1 MAGGGGSGGG
11 VESYLPVAAAL
22 AATVMT
28 DGAAAPLLTEEL
40 GATGAAAVMG
50 GGIGALTGGGVAA
63 LTGQDVLKNTLMGGI
78 GGAALGYGGLYSG
91 AGDIAAGAP
100 TTLSASGAPVSG
112 AVATADTSGITA
124 GSNALLNSGA
134 SLPVTPGAEL
144 GTMTPQAL
152 SQAVSNGALTQ
163 AQADLYGAAYTNA
176 FSQVPA
182 NAVLGGAGTAAA
194 GGMGFGTKA
203 ALGGLGLA
211 ALMSADNKK
220 YGTPSSASLAYNG
233 PLNQLHYDPKKYT
246 PSTTPQPNPAY
257 QPQYANY
264 VANPYNAYAAEGGHV
279 VAMAGG
285 GIADANNGATPP
297 NPPPGGPIEQMS
309 RDNALGQNQMFPQ
322 SSLQT
327 NAFSNPTNTPMG
339 SNMIAPSGDT
349 NVDPYTGAEKF
360 ARGGIASVKR
370 YDGGGNVTPDQI
382 TSDSVNRNN
391 ALMQQL
397 QGALNT
403 PAPQMNP
410 GQVAQ
415 QAPLQANPSG
425 MALQQ
430 TPYQAPPM
438 AAPAQSHQNYF
449 GAPSFTRTA
458 VPNIEFGN
466 AAATIPGSAAYA
478 KKAADATKAAEDAS
492 GTSTFYTAPNGQM
505 WKSYDAYQSSQN
517 GGGSG
522 GGKAGGL
529 MPNDLRYAAGG
540 NVPSLG
546 GYAAGGN
553 PRLLKGPGDGMSDN
567 IPAMIGHKQP
577 ARLADGEFVVPADVV
592 SHLGNGST
600 DAGAKRLY
608 SMMDKVRKARTG
620 NKKQGKQINADKYL
634 PK

>member
-1 MAGGGGSGGG
+1 MAGGGGSGGI
-11 VESYLPVAAAL
+11 ESYLPVAAAL

-63 LTGQDVLKNTLMGGI
+63 LTGQDVLKNALMGGI
-78 GGAALGYGGLYSG
+78 GGATLGYGGLYSG

-100 TTLSASGAPVSG
+100 TALSASGAPVSG
-112 AVATADTSGITA
+112 AVATADTAGITA
-124 GSNALLNSGA
+124 GSQALPAGI
-134 SLPVTPGAEL
+134 PMEGGTF

-152 SQAVSNGALTQ
+152 SEGVASGQIPMDAANA
-163 AQADLYGAAYTNA
+163 YGQAYTNA
-176 FSQVPA
+176 FSNVPA
-182 NAVLGGAGTAAA
+182 NAVLGAPGTAAA

-211 ALMSADNKK
+211 ALIGADSKK
-220 YGTPSSASLAYNG
+220 YGVPSPASQQYNG
-233 PLNQLHYDPKKYT
+233 PLTQFHYNPKNYT
-246 PSTTPQPNPAY
+246 PVTTPQPSPAY
-257 QPQYANY
+257 QPRYANY

-279 VAMAGG
+279 VAMASG

-297 NPPPGGPIEQMS
+297 NPPPGGPVEQMS

-327 NAFSNPTNTPMG
+327 NAFSSPTNTPMG
-339 SNMIAPSGDT
+339 SNMISPAGDA

-370 YDGGGNVTPDQI
+370 YDEGGNVQPASQQLQRPIPQTLPDQI
-382 TSDSVNRNN
+382 TNQSIGYNN
-391 ALMQQL
+391 ALQQGLMDHLAARQVMTQPMATQQAPAQQL
-397 QGALNT
+397 QGY
-403 PAPQMNP
+403 APITFTRPTNVAPIEFQNP
-410 GQVAQ
+410 GAIVGTKPYNDRTAAEEAARQ
-415 QAPLQANPSG
+415 QAEAD
-425 MALQQ
+425 A
-430 TPYQAPPM
+430 
-438 AAPAQSHQNYF
+438 
-449 GAPSFTRTA
+449 
-458 VPNIEFGN
+458 E
-466 AAATIPGSAAYA
+466 AAANKNSAA
-478 KKAADATKAAEDAS
+478 
-492 GTSTFYTAPNGQM
+492 
-505 WKSYDAYQSSQN
+505 
-517 GGGSG
+517 GS
-522 GGKAGGL
+522 GKAGGL
-529 MPNDLRYAAGG
+529 MPKSLNYAGGG

-546 GYAAGGN
+546 GYASGGN

-567 IPAMIGHKQP
+567 IPATIGHKQP